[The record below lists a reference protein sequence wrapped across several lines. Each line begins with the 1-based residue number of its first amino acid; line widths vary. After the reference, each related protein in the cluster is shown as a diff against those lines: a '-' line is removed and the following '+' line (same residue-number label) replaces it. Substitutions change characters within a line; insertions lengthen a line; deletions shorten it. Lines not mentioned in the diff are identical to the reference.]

1 MARPRNTRSTTI
13 SSAVPP
19 SGNNE
24 IPHPLNDNSTNENAP
39 AGDARQLTTSLEKT
53 LAGPGEPGT
62 RSIPVISTSATGRR
76 KTQISTIEEAT
87 EPSGSSPRRAT
98 TPQPPDDDDEQ
109 EQLNDLPLSPLSYV
123 DEIPSDKRPRR
134 RGHSSVDPD
143 SPRLSFSRQ
152 ELGDF
157 VRRQAEELFTEWI
170 AKRNNGMYITI
181 ALCIQPRI
189 HLLRIL
195 VHTAQYEFSTR
206 YSCIQ
211 HNTSIQL
218 ATAYTLLRIYPSTSL
233 QLIHISGLTIP
244 F

>member
-1 MARPRNTRSTTI
+1 MAHPRNTRSSTI

-24 IPHPLNDNSTNENAP
+24 IPHPLNDNSTNENTT

-53 LAGPGEPGT
+53 LVGPGEPGT

-76 KTQISTIEEAT
+76 KTQVSTIEEAT

-98 TPQPPDDDDEQ
+98 TPQPPDNDDEQ

-123 DEIPSDKRPRR
+123 DKILSEKRPRR
-134 RGHSSVDPD
+134 RRHSSVDPD
-143 SPRLSFSRQ
+143 GPRLSFSQR

-157 VRRQAEELFTEWI
+157 VRCQAEELFTEWI
-170 AKRNNGMYITI
+170 AKCNNGMYITI
-181 ALCIQPRI
+181 VLCIQPRI
-189 HLLRIL
+189 HLLRIF

-211 HNTSIQL
+211 HNTSIRL
-218 ATAYTLLRIYPSTSL
+218 ATTYTLLRIYPSTSL
-233 QLIHISGLTIP
+233 RLIHISGLTIP